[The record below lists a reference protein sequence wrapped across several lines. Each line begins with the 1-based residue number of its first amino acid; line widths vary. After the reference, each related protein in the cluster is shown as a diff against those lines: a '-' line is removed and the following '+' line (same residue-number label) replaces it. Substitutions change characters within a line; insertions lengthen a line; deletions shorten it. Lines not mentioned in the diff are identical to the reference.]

1 MLYLA
6 VSHASR
12 PFEIVSIS
20 DFRRLT
26 PDTSARA
33 VAIIKHPQAEA
44 DDMSHWIQGH
54 VVGKHHWTD
63 ELYSLRI
70 DAAVEPFHAG
80 QFTRLALDIDGE
92 RVGRPYSY
100 VNAPEERPL
109 EFYFITIPHGP
120 LTDRLRQ
127 LQIGDPIWVGT
138 RPGGFFTLA
147 SVPDARHLWLFASG
161 TALGVFLS
169 QLKTA
174 EPWRRFSKVVL
185 AHGVRTAGELT
196 YQDDIARFTRD
207 HGDRFVYIPFVSRE
221 ETGFALRGRIPEAL
235 RDGRLE
241 RRAGIALT
249 AATCQVMICGNP
261 DMVRDTTAAL
271 EERGLKKNRRTDPG
285 QITTEN
291 YW

>member
-1 MLYLA
+1 M
-6 VSHASR
+6 
-12 PFEIVSIS
+12 S
-20 DFRRLT
+20 D
-26 PDTSARA
+26 
-33 VAIIKHPQAEA
+33 
-44 DDMSHWIQGH
+44 WIQGH

-70 DAAVEPFHAG
+70 AAAVEPFRAG

-100 VNAPEERPL
+100 VNAPDERPL

-127 LQIGDPIWVGT
+127 LQVGDPIWVGA
-138 RPGGFFTLA
+138 RAGGFFTLA
-147 SVPDARHLWLFASG
+147 AVPDARHLWLFASG

-169 QLKTA
+169 QLKTD
-174 EPWRRFSKVVL
+174 EPWRRFDKIVL
-185 AHGVRTAGELT
+185 AHGVRTAAELT
-196 YQDDIARFTRD
+196 YRDEIARFSET
-207 HGDRFVYIPFVSRE
+207 HGERFVYIPFVSRE
-221 ETGFALRGRIPEAL
+221 ETDFALGGRIPDAIL
-235 RDGRLE
+235 DGRLE
-241 RRAGIALT
+241 RRAGTALT

-261 DMVRDTTAAL
+261 GMVRDTTAVL
-271 EERGLKKNRRTDPG
+271 EERGLKKNRRTESG